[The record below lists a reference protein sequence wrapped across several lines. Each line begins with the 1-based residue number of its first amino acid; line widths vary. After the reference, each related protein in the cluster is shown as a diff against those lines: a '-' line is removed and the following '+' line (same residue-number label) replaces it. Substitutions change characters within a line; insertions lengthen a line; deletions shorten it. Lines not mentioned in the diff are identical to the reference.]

1 MLAVEERTRNKIVSF
16 EDFASVINKH
26 HASPRIVQ
34 CHGVFDLLHIGH
46 VRHFQLA
53 KSFGDVLTVTIT
65 PDQFVNKG
73 PNRPCFTEKLRA
85 EAIAALDCVDYVI
98 INAWPTAV
106 EAIKWIKPHIYVKG
120 SEYQDPNNDITA
132 KIQDEV
138 NAVKAIGGQIAF
150 TDDITF
156 SSSTLINEHFSPF
169 PAPVMEY
176 LSSFKKKY
184 NAKTIF
190 EYLEKAKDLD
200 VLIVGE
206 AIIDIYHFS
215 EVIGKAGKEPTLV
228 AKHQSIETYLGGSLA
243 LANHLSD
250 FCKSVTCITYL
261 GERAEYEDFILSGL
275 KPNVK
280 LVSVYKNNSPT
291 IVKRRYLETYLRQK
305 LFEVYEINDDYLDK
319 DQQRIFR
326 AKLNPL
332 LASNDLVINADFGHG
347 LLDEETINLLVN
359 NAKFL
364 AVNAQSNA
372 GNHGFN
378 CISKY
383 PKADYISIASR
394 ELQLNYR
401 QRHFSV
407 TEQLDRLMRECDYKN
422 VMITNGRSGAFACK
436 KNEAI
441 FEVPAFATNVVDRV
455 GAGDAVLAI
464 TSLFAY
470 QNAPAELIAF
480 IGNVVGAEAVSIMG
494 NKRYIE
500 KIPLMKHISHLIK

>member
-1 MLAVEERTRNKIVSF
+1 MEIARTKIVSF
-16 EDFASVINKH
+16 DDFNAAISTRGKKSRV
-26 HASPRIVQ
+26 VQ

-46 VRHFQLA
+46 VRHFQQA
-53 KSFGDVLTVTIT
+53 KSYGDILAVTIT
-65 PDQFVNKG
+65 PDRHVNKG
-73 PNRPCFTEKLRA
+73 PNRPSFTEQLRA

-98 INAWPTAV
+98 INSWPTAV
-106 EAIKWIKPHIYVKG
+106 EAIQQIKPNVYVKG
-120 SEYQDPNNDITA
+120 SEYQDKNNDITA
-132 KIQDEV
+132 KIEEEMT
-138 NAVKAIGGQIAF
+138 AVQSVGGEIAF

-156 SSSTLINEHFSPF
+156 SSSSLINEHFSPF
-169 PAPVMEY
+169 SAEVNTY
-176 LSSFKKKY
+176 LTEFKSRYSSKLIFDY
-184 NAKTIF
+184 LENAKN
-190 EYLEKAKDLD
+190 LD

-228 AKHQSIETYLGGSLA
+228 AKHQSIESYLGGSLA

-250 FCKSVTCITYL
+250 FCRTVTCLTYL
-261 GERAEYEDFILSGL
+261 GEKAEYEDFIRAGL
-275 KPNVK
+275 KQNVK
-280 LVSVYKNNSPT
+280 LVPVYKKNSPT

-305 LFEVYEINDDYLDK
+305 LFEVYEINDDFLDK
-319 DQQRIFR
+319 DQQHVFR
-326 AKLNPL
+326 ETLSPL
-332 LASNDLVINADFGHG
+332 LASHDFTISADFGHG
-347 LLDEETINLLVN
+347 LLDEETVDVLMKE
-359 NAKFL
+359 AKFL

-383 PKADYISIASR
+383 PKADYVSIAGR

-407 TEQLDRLMRECDYKN
+407 TEQLERLMRECDYKT
-422 VMITNGRSGAFACK
+422 VMITNGRAGALSCK
-436 KNEAI
+436 KNESI
-441 FEVPAFATNVVDRV
+441 VEVPAFATQVVDRI

-464 TSLFAY
+464 TSLLSY

-480 IGNVVGAEAVSIMG
+480 VGNVVGAEAVGIMG